1 MTELLNQQEVRQ
13 TLEHLARVIA
23 GAAPKDVPVAIV
35 GIRTRG
41 ETLARR
47 LVPLLEKAGLAP
59 AHFGVLDITLYRDDL
74 TTIGPH
80 AVVHGT
86 EIDFD
91 ITDTWLVLVDD
102 VLYTGRSVRAAL
114 DALIDLGRPK
124 AIRLAVL
131 IDRGRRELP
140 IQPDF
145 VGVRTDTEAHHIVL
159 VKLEEVDGVDE
170 VVLDDSGNK

>member
-1 MTELLNQQEVRQ
+1 MPASTIQNKAELHQ
-13 TLEHLARVIA
+13 TLVNMAADIAAARPA
-23 GAAPKDVPVAIV
+23 GVKFALV
-35 GIRTRG
+35 GIRRRG
-41 ETLARR
+41 ETLAQR
-47 LVPLLEKAGLAP
+47 LAPLLQQLGAGPHMQGA
-59 AHFGVLDITLYRDDL
+59 VDITLYRDDL
-74 TTIGPH
+74 TTIGPD

-131 IDRGRRELP
+131 VDRGWRELP
-140 IQPDF
+140 IRPDF
-145 VGVRTDTEAHHIVL
+145 VGTTVETTEQQIIK
-159 VKLEEVDGVDE
+159 VKLEEVDGSDGIDLV
-170 VVLDDSGNK
+170 